1 MVVSLKRD
9 FLKLG
14 CKITDNSSKHLI
26 KYNKIRFFNM
36 VRPSEQPF
44 GEYVFIANYHELIK
58 NFQSVGMKFYSLSLE
73 RLL

>member
-36 VRPSEQPF
+36 VRPS
-44 GEYVFIANYHELIK
+44 GNC
-58 NFQSVGMKFYSLSLE
+58 
-73 RLL
+73 

>member
-36 VRPSEQPF
+36 VRPSSDYSANIIF
-44 GEYVFIANYHELIK
+44 NTNYHELIK
-58 NFQSVGMKFYSLSLE
+58 NFQSVGMKFYSLS
-73 RLL
+73 